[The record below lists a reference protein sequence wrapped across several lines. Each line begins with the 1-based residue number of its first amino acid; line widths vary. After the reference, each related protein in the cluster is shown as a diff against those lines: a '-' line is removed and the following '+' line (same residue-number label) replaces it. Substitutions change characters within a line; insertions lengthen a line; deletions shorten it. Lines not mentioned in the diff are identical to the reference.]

1 MDRTLPTAR
10 SIMYGNV
17 QPIFPDVELISD
29 HLHDESYMGT
39 WDSEASQ
46 LMLYTFCD
54 NIFDEGAEVMI
65 TPI

>member
-1 MDRTLPTAR
+1 MEKTLPVAR
-10 SIMYGNV
+10 GIMYGNV

-29 HLHDESYMGT
+29 HLYDESYMGT

-46 LMLYTFCD
+46 LVLYTFCD
-54 NIFDEGAEVMI
+54 HIFDDGADMMI